1 MGYGWSVGQA
11 SVPGGDG
18 RGGART
24 GKRGGGRV
32 SEDRVPMEE
41 GEGLRIRLEG
51 SLRIVSATSR
61 VLVIERPRQIRD

>member
-1 MGYGWSVGQA
+1 
-11 SVPGGDG
+11 
-18 RGGART
+18 
-24 GKRGGGRV
+24 
-32 SEDRVPMEE
+32 MEE